1 MSAGAQVSVPW
12 STPVNLADIQGNIL
26 RGYRYDYARHF
37 ALGVGTGAGDAGAA
51 RAFIGSLLP
60 GGESGDGPV
69 VTSAEDWGR
78 DKPTECLNLGV
89 THAGLTA
96 LGVPKQ
102 ALDAFPEAFREG
114 PAARAAAA
122 DPDFEESVGLGDVGD
137 SAPEHWALGG
147 PEQDEVHLMLSLY
160 TREPAHRD
168 TMSERLRASFA
179 EHKLSE
185 ISAHDADALPDGRVH
200 FGYPDGIAQPRLGI
214 GNELR
219 DMQPMVQLGDFL
231 LGAGHTNLYRGNY
244 IGDIP
249 AALGDNATYGAFR
262 ILEQDVFGFEEL
274 LEKLAA
280 VARMGKE
287 EVAAKLMGRW
297 RSNGVPLTLSPD
309 TDEATP
315 PIAPDRMNEFDY
327 GPAPDH
333 PTYYDDSRGLRCP
346 VGAHIRRLNPRSGR
360 VMGIPHGRRI
370 TRRGMPYGPAME
382 QGQPR
387 DDEKRGLVGW
397 FICGDLEMQFEFL
410 QRVWVNQ
417 DLSTSG
423 LRGTREPFVGTQ
435 PEGGGRFGIR
445 TADARD
451 PIDLASMPN
460 LVTTRGSVYCL
471 LPGMGG
477 LKYLA
482 ELAPD
487 SPGGAT

>member
-1 MSAGAQVSVPW
+1 MTVQVTVPW
-12 STPVNLADIQGNIL
+12 STPLDLADIQGNIL

-37 ALGVGTGAGDAGAA
+37 ALHVGDASKA

-60 GGESGDGPV
+60 DKAGDGLS
-69 VTSAEDWGR
+69 VTTAEHWGH
-78 DKPTECLNLGV
+78 DKPTECINLGV
-89 THAGLTA
+89 THEGLQA
-96 LGVPKQ
+96 LEVPQ
-102 ALDAFPEAFREG
+102 GALDAFPEAFREG
-114 PAARAAAA
+114 SAARAAAS
-122 DPDFEESVGLGDVGD
+122 DPEFEESIGLGDVGD

-147 PEQDEVHLMLSLY
+147 PKTKPVHLMLSLY
-160 TREPAHRD
+160 TREAAHRE
-168 TMSERLRASFA
+168 TVSAGLRDLFDQAGL
-179 EHKLSE
+179 EE
-185 ISAHDADALPDGRVH
+185 IRAPDADALPDGRVH
-200 FGYPDGIAQPRLGI
+200 FGYPDGIAQPRLGV
-214 GNELR
+214 GNELP

-231 LGAGHTNLYRGNY
+231 LGAGHTNVYRGNY

-262 ILEQDVFGFEEL
+262 VLEQDVFGFEKV
-274 LEKLAA
+274 LEQLAG

-309 TDEATP
+309 SDEAKP

-327 GPAPDH
+327 GPSPDH

-346 VGAHIRRLNPRSGR
+346 VGAHIRRLNPRGSR
-360 VMGIPHGRRI
+360 VMGMPHGRRI
-370 TRRGMPYGPAME
+370 MRRGMPYGPAIKE
-382 QGQPR
+382 GQPP
-387 DDEKRGLVGW
+387 DDKRRGLVGW
-397 FICGDLEMQFEFL
+397 FLCGDLEMQFEFL

-435 PEGGGRFGIR
+435 PEGGGRFAIR

-471 LPGMGG
+471 LPGIGG
-477 LKYLA
+477 LRYLA
-482 ELAPD
+482 ELSAD
-487 SPGGAT
+487 SPGGAA